1 MKRLLLF
8 LFLMPFLL
16 PAQTGDD
23 ELVNPKMLIPDIE
36 IDLRYASADHKFLST
51 PDGDI
56 PLPKLY
62 TANECL
68 TTLSAVKRLK
78 IAQDT
83 LRNIRQHNGKEYPE
97 GIGIKIWDAY
107 RPRAVQFVFWE
118 IYPNPSFVA
127 NPNSGSM
134 HNRGGA
140 IDLTLIDLA
149 TGEEL
154 EMPTKFDDFSTQASH
169 GYNDLPENVKA
180 NRELLFDIMVNVA
193 GFKYYGA
200 EWWHYNVPEANAYP
214 LMDFQMK

>member
-1 MKRLLLF
+1 MKKLLIVLMFLPLF
-8 LFLMPFLL
+8 LQ
-16 PAQTGDD
+16 AQTGDD
-23 ELVNPKMLIPDIE
+23 ELVNPKMLIHDIK

-56 PLPKLY
+56 QLPKLY

-78 IAQDT
+78 AAQDT

-107 RPRAVQFVFWE
+107 RPRAVQYVFWE
-118 IYPNPSFVA
+118 IYPNPSYVA
-127 NPNSGSM
+127 DPRSGSM

-140 IDLTLIDLA
+140 IDLTLVDLA

-154 EMPTKFDDFSTQASH
+154 QMPTEFDDFSVRASH
-169 GYNDLPENVKA
+169 GYDDLPEDVIA
-180 NRELLFDIMVNVA
+180 NRKLLLDIMVRLA
-193 GFKYYGA
+193 GFESYSA
-200 EWWHYNVPEANAYP
+200 EWWHYNVPEANSYP